1 MTTIERGGPRG
12 RRGTGPARREE
23 APAAARPET
32 GKAPAEDAA
41 SRPVPARKAAEA
53 AGAAGRTTRKATRKA
68 DKTSVETADQTV
80 KTGTADKAGK
90 TGRVSR
96 AERKGAAKGATT
108 TVADPAP
115 GRAAPRRRAPVRDP
129 RPARPGPGPD
139 KPGEPDRPSKPS
151 KAPEKA
157 PRPRSTRPKAP
168 ARDGR
173 PRAPFVLLVLCLMGG
188 ALVGLLVLNT
198 VLARDSFTLS
208 ALQKSERQLIQD
220 KQQLVEDIAREE
232 APERLAAKAEN
243 EGMVQP
249 EQLAFVDPVDGT
261 VTGGKKRP
269 VPSAAAAAAAAAGVI
284 GVPGAIVPGDG
295 IPGYTGTQQGVPTD
309 PAAAGER

>member
-12 RRGTGPARREE
+12 RRGTKPARREE
-23 APAAARPET
+23 APAPGQPVQT
-32 GKAPAEDAA
+32 GEGAPAEEEARTA
-41 SRPVPARKAAEA
+41 PARRPSRKASPDTAETAAKTARKPSRKAEA
-53 AGAAGRTTRKATRKA
+53 KAEGKTEAKAEGRTATKPVA
-68 DKTSVETADQTV
+68 KPPA
-80 KTGTADKAGK
+80 KPPAKP
-90 TGRVSR
+90 
-96 AERKGAAKGATT
+96 AAKP
-108 TVADPAP
+108 VADPVP
-115 GRAAPRRRAPVRDP
+115 GRAAPRRRAPAKDP
-129 RPARPGPGPD
+129 RPAPARRPA
-139 KPGEPDRPSKPS
+139 
-151 KAPEKA
+151 APPAKE
-157 PRPRSTRPKAP
+157 PRPKAARPKAP
-168 ARDGR
+168 AHDGR

-188 ALVGLLVLNT
+188 ALVSLLVLNT

-295 IPGYTGTQQGVPTD
+295 IPGYTGTQPEVQTD
-309 PAAAGER
+309 PAAPGER